1 MQKPALVLSL
11 GIAVIMLIGA
21 LLLNLPIASNNGQ
34 SIGFLN
40 ALLTSTSAVSVTG
53 LVVVNTAEHWTLFGK
68 VVIILLIQSGGLGF
82 MTLATLVALI
92 TGKRIGLKERLIMQE
107 QFNQDSLSGIVKLT
121 KFAILATLTIEGI
134 GALLLST
141 RLIPI
146 YGPVKGIGYSIF
158 HAISAFCNAGFDL
171 FGDSMVPFVGDTVMN
186 LTIAGLIILGGLGYT
201 VYIDIKQ
208 SKNYK
213 MLSLHSKVVLIASAL
228 LIVGGAVVVFISEH
242 NNPNTMGNLTLY
254 EKVLSSFFQSVVART
269 AGFYSID
276 LAGMVNTSAF
286 FIIILMFIGG
296 SPSSTAGGIKTTTFA
311 TILLTLISVVRGKED
326 VEVFKKR
333 IPQWHITK
341 AFILLSVSLILVSV
355 ITILLTMT
363 EPDKT
368 FIDLLFE
375 TMSAFATVGST
386 RNVTPELSTMG
397 KILITFTMYSGKVG
411 LLTLALGLANR
422 GKGTPNKK
430 NYKYPEGKIIIG

>member
-11 GIAVIMLIGA
+11 GIAAIMLIGA
-21 LLLNLPIASNNGQ
+21 ILLNLPISSNNGQ

-40 ALLTSTSAVSVTG
+40 ALLTATSAVSVTG
-53 LVVVNTAEHWTLFGK
+53 LVVVNTAEHWTIFGK
-68 VVIILLIQSGGLGF
+68 VVIILLIQAGGLGF

-107 QFNQDSLSGIVKLT
+107 QLNQDSLSGIVKLT
-121 KFAILATLTIEGI
+121 RFAILATLAIEGI

-146 YGPVKGIGYSIF
+146 YGPIKGIGYSVF

-171 FGDSMVPFVGDTVMN
+171 FGDSLVPFVGDTVMN
-186 LTIAGLIILGGLGYT
+186 LTIGGLIILGGLGYT

-208 SKNYK
+208 RKSYR
-213 MLSLHSKVVLIASAL
+213 MLSLHSKIVLIVSAL
-228 LIVGGAVVVFISEH
+228 LIVVGGVVIFISEH

-254 EKVLSSFFQSVVART
+254 EKVLASFFQSVVART

-276 LAGMVNTSAF
+276 LNGMVNSSVF
-286 FIIILMFIGG
+286 FLIILMFIGG
-296 SPSSTAGGIKTTTFA
+296 SPGSTAGGIKTTTFA
-311 TILLTLISVVRGKED
+311 TIVLTLISVIRGKED

-333 IPQWHITK
+333 IPQWHISK
-341 AFILLSVSLILVSV
+341 AFILLSAGLTLVLV
-355 ITILLTMT
+355 VAFLLTMT
-363 EPDKT
+363 EPTKP

-386 RNVTPELSTMG
+386 RNITPELSDMG
-397 KILITFTMYSGKVG
+397 KLLITFTMYSGKVG
-411 LLTLALGLANR
+411 FLTLALALTNR